1 MTEKGGGSGFA
12 VADGHVDLIYML
24 ERHDAA
30 ARFLDLRQGVVT
42 PATLAQGPVVLLV
55 CALYCEDIYNGAEQA
70 WPRLQSLMRQADRR
84 LAGMP
89 RFLSAT
95 EPEGSNRSAV
105 AFLLENSDALL
116 DADWDMIEGWGLRVA
131 GLTHAGSNRLADG
144 NAVCAPQGLTES
156 GRSVVKKMAARGW
169 CLDLAHLSPPAF
181 YQALEQYDGQVF
193 SSHTGLRRFCDR
205 ARNLDEEQLRALVS
219 AGGIVGLS
227 PAPEMLTGGAAS
239 LEDMVMQVDWLVQR
253 FGPKAVAL
261 GSDYGGFE
269 GVCHGLEDHGCWPKL
284 AKSLAVLGYPAEAI
298 EDILGGNWL
307 RIYAGLRLT
316 KVGPGAATPLK

>member
-1 MTEKGGGSGFA
+1 MSKVSGRSRLT

-24 ERHDAA
+24 EGHAPD

-42 PATLAQGPVVLLV
+42 PATLAQGRVILLV
-55 CALYCEDIYNGAEQA
+55 CALYCEDIYNGIEQA
-70 WPRLQSLMRQADRR
+70 WPRLQNLMRQADRR

-89 RFLSAT
+89 RFFSAT
-95 EPEGSNRSAV
+95 EPEDPRRPAV

-116 DADWDMIEGWGLRVA
+116 EADWEMIEDWGLRVA

-144 NAVCAPQGLTES
+144 NAVSAPQGVTEL

-181 YQALEQYDGQVF
+181 YQALDLYDGQVF

-205 ARNLDEEQLRALVS
+205 ARNLDEEQLRVLVS

-239 LEDMVMQVDWLVQR
+239 FEDMVVQVDWLVQR

-269 GVCHGLEDHGCWPKL
+269 GACHGLEDHSCWPKL
-284 AKSLAVLGYPAEAI
+284 ANSLAALGYPAEATG
-298 EDILGGNWL
+298 DILGGNWL
-307 RIYAGLRLT
+307 RVYDGLR
-316 KVGPGAATPLK
+316 